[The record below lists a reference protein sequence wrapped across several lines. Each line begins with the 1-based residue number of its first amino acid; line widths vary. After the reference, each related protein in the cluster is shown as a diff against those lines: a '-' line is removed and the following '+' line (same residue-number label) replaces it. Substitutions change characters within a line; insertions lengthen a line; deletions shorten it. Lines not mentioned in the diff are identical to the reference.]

1 MIRTL
6 LFFLSAATL
15 AAQPLSYGVKLATPL
30 TNKPT
35 FDSPFTTSTQ
45 SPLTGG
51 PFVELHLPHRFSVE
65 FSALLRSTRENS
77 TMPFR
82 LGSTQNPYLL
92 HSLDRVNTWDFP
104 LLLKYRFTQGR
115 FRPYLGA
122 GAAWSHRRSDFQ
134 AFYSCQGPEGSC
146 RPPEYPTELTGGFR
160 QSTLTRFGPAAS
172 AGLDI
177 KTHHLTLSPEL
188 RWNRSFSGASP
199 RNHFTL
205 GLSLSFGR

>member
-6 LFFLSAATL
+6 LFFLSTAAL
-15 AAQPLSYGVKLATPL
+15 CAQPLSYGVKLGTPL

-35 FDSPFTTSTQ
+35 FDSPITTATPN
-45 SPLTGG
+45 PLAGG

-65 FSALLRSTRENS
+65 FAALLRSTRENS
-77 TMPFR
+77 TMPVR
-82 LGSTQNPYLL
+82 LGSTTNPYLL
-92 HSLDRVNTWDFP
+92 QSLDKVKTWDFP

-122 GAAWSHRRSDFQ
+122 GAAWSHRRSDYQFL
-134 AFYSCQGPEGSC
+134 YTCQGPVGSC
-146 RPPEYPTELTGGFR
+146 RPPEFPTDPTAGSLK
-160 QSTLTRFGPAAS
+160 STLTKFGPAAS

-177 KTHHLTLSPEL
+177 KTQYLTISPEL

-199 RNHFTL
+199 RNYFML
-205 GLSLSFGR
+205 GVGFSFGR